1 MIPVL
6 YSFDA
11 SWPNPNHDVF
21 EMFLASVVSF
31 CSNSSEPLDLA
42 VVCRGMAPWQAE
54 ALRMAARSGAR
65 QHSLRTYSEGSPEVE
80 RLDRLET
87 RVSTGRKGYWPK
99 CVFDR
104 LDVKSFFP
112 GRDRAFFIDMDVI
125 SHADL
130 AGLFHEL
137 GDDVFLESVPDA
149 DRMFNMCH
157 GKPYPK
163 EPQIC
168 CGFTLCNLRLFPA
181 LEEFVDYFNTDRID
195 KDRDWVPAE
204 QETLA
209 YYAYDHGY
217 RMLAFDPMKV
227 THMGFRKWDI
237 SDEAYRS
244 VYAEF
249 GVKDAGRPVD
259 GGIEVYHFTYTSRDS
274 MFYDGDSFEHRFYAP
289 YQREAR
295 RIINGL
301 TLSFPFIPKGY
312 ARATEVRRPRQGGRA
327 APPAGRTRTVVMSN
341 QGSDRWYDFVLPSA
355 LSLSVHMREPFRLVM
370 LEPSGGSSVRE
381 RDHLDAV
388 VRYGGRS
395 NSVEFREADPDTEMM
410 SDSFWTPAHLHKLF
424 AADLLSDIDDYCLFM
439 DSDVLVADD
448 LSPLFDVCDCQPDR
462 DKVLGTLNWYHFVT
476 RSDIPV
482 QLSGGF
488 FFMHPRGRA
497 VSALRRM
504 EFIEYWNANDEYV
517 LGQCVSPSDFV
528 NLGNACME
536 ASTEGYA
543 NGAER
548 LKRLAERG
556 VPLGRVFA
564 VHFLSSN
571 DSPRFNRLRMRRDF
585 RKYVDDWFFM
595 KDMSKRIAFGGVA

>member
-21 EMFLASVVSF
+21 EMFLASVVSV
-31 CSNSSEPLDLA
+31 CANSSEPLDLA
-42 VVCRGMAPWQAE
+42 VVCRGFSEWQRS
-54 ALRMAARSGAR
+54 ALRMAASAGACR
-65 QHSLRTYSEGSPEVE
+65 HALRLFSDGDGTVS
-80 RLDRLET
+80 RLDGLEAGIT
-87 RVSTGRKGYWPK
+87 VGSAGSWPK
-99 CVFDR
+99 CIFDR
-104 LDVKSFFP
+104 LAVKMFFP
-112 GRDRAFFIDMDVI
+112 GSDSAFFLDSDVMVGSDI
-125 SHADL
+125 AS
-130 AGLFHEL
+130 FHDAL
-137 GDDVFLESVPDA
+137 GDDVFLKSVPDA
-149 DRMFNMCH
+149 EQMFNMCH

-163 EPQIC
+163 EPQMC
-168 CGFTLCNLRLFPA
+168 CGFTLCNLRLFPG
-181 LEEFVDYFNTDRID
+181 LDEFVRFFNARVD
-195 KDRDWVPAE
+195 KGREHVPAD
-204 QETLA
+204 QETLS
-209 YYAYDHGY
+209 YYSYDHGF
-217 RMLAFDPMKV
+217 RMLAFDPEKV
-227 THMGFRKWDI
+227 SREAFFTWDI
-237 SDEAYRS
+237 SDDAFREFYGR
-244 VYAEF
+244 F
-249 GVKDAGRPVD
+249 GVEARGRPSAD
-259 GGIEVYHFTYTSRDS
+259 GVEVFHLEYAARDKA
-274 MFYDGDSFEHRFYAP
+274 FYDEGSFEHRFYAP

-295 RIINGL
+295 RIIDGL
-301 TLSFPFIPKGY
+301 TLRFPFVRKDY
-312 ARATEVRRPRQGGRA
+312 ARSTEVVRPRTVSRSVFDKR
-327 APPAGRTRTVVMSN
+327 PARTVVMSN
-341 QGSDRWYDFVLPSA
+341 QGSDRWYDFVLPSV

-370 LEPSGGSSVRE
+370 MEPGPGSSDAE
-381 RDHLDAV
+381 RDHLLSVA
-388 VRYGGRS
+388 RYGGAR
-395 NSVEFREADPDTEMM
+395 NSVDFRVVSPDTEMM

-424 AADLLSDIDDYCLFM
+424 AADLLSDVDDYCLFM
-439 DSDVLVADD
+439 DSDVLVVDD

-488 FFMHPRGRA
+488 FFMHPGGRA

-585 RKYVDDWFFM
+585 RKYVDDWLFM